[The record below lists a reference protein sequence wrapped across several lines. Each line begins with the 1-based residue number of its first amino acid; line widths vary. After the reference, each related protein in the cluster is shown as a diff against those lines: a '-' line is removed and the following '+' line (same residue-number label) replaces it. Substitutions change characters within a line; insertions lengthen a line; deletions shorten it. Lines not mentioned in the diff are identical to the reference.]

1 MQLSTV
7 QVGAARAGVLA
18 LMLALSAAGTA
29 SAQNLTAYSRLAQQL
44 DAAAAGAGQDSLATL
59 KQLDA
64 AQAAL
69 SELQPTLSSTKL
81 SAALQDT
88 LNAVRAAQART
99 PAELQAQVQLAR
111 GLMRKAL
118 YDQTMNLLATTPA
131 NGSDHLK
138 LLAREL
144 DVEPASVQTDVQA
157 GHLNRAAWKLQQS
170 ATAKLQAALGSVQV
184 QQSGAAYL
192 NLARA
197 AGWFTV
203 VQDAARSVDPPLK
216 PEQFSLA
223 LTQLSG
229 GQLGELQGSLRSLR
243 GGVAAL
249 STSLKTPAAQTDSPV
264 KGVVNSSKPPVSVP
278 PVTPPA
284 KPSPATPPAAT
295 PGANTGAA
303 TAASL
308 PRTAGAD
315 AAYASLGRALSAT
328 TRADLPAT
336 RRALQDALTA
346 LTKAP
351 AALRGAPG
359 YGALVQRVKFMAGRA
374 ALRPAD
380 VQALIGDLSTLEAR
394 QAGKSGSVMTALASG
409 TALALGGGVRAMLAL
424 LLALACAAPLYL
436 LNLAFGGKNPFWR
449 AISAALLLLL
459 LPTLAE
465 GLLGFLGWLGD
476 TLNVPFLRGLL
487 ALTPGQSA
495 FGVPLRMLVTAL
507 ALGLATYGFRGL
519 CVQFGLLG
527 GRRPAGPR
535 PAPKPK
541 QPDQTSFDWD
551 EEL

>member
-1 MQLSTV
+1 M
-7 QVGAARAGVLA
+7 GAARAGVLA

-44 DAAAAGAGQDSLATL
+44 DAAAAAAGQDSLATL

-69 SELQPTLSSTKL
+69 SELQPTLSSAKL

-144 DVEPASVQTDVQA
+144 GVEPASVQTDVQA

-170 ATAKLQAALGSVQV
+170 ATAKLQAALGSVQA

-264 KGVVNSSKPPVSVP
+264 KGAVSSGKPPVSVP
-278 PVTPPA
+278 PAPSPA
-284 KPSPATPPAAT
+284 TSSPATPPRVSPATT
-295 PGANTGAA
+295 PGANTGA
-303 TAASL
+303 TIAASL

-328 TRADLPAT
+328 TRADLPAA

-351 AALRGAPG
+351 AALRNAPG

-424 LLALACAAPLYL
+424 LLALVCAAPLYL

-495 FGVPLRMLVTAL
+495 FGVPLRMLITAL